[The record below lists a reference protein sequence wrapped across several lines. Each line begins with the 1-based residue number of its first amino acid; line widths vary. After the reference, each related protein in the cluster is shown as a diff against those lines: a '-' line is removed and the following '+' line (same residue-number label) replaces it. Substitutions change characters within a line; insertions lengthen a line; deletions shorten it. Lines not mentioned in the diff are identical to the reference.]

1 MLAGLTSVKELSI
14 DKTEANALAT
24 SIANVSRH
32 YDIVATQKTMDWSNL
47 FMALGMVYGTRL
59 YAIRERR
66 KARRDTA
73 PQPVER
79 APSPQAGTVDI
90 PGVGRVAV
98 SDLN

>member
-14 DKTEANALAT
+14 DKAEANALAT

-47 FMALGMVYGTRL
+47 FMALGMVYGTRM
-59 YAIRERR
+59 YAIR
-66 KARRDTA
+66 ARRQQARRSA
-73 PQPVER
+73 PQPVQPQNS
-79 APSPQAGTVDI
+79 AQAGTVDI

-98 SDLN
+98 DQLN